1 MNPMYDFTKDEIGLI
16 HMGLF
21 AIAQSTKEAM
31 EESEL
36 EPPDGFVETLESVI
50 NKITEVIQLR
60 IVNEK
65 DFDDLISSLTDV
77 VSKSQSVISNPE
89 SPINEYN

>member
-1 MNPMYDFTKDEIGLI
+1 
-16 HMGLF
+16 MGLF

-50 NKITEVIQLR
+50 NKINEVIEAR
-60 IVNEK
+60 IANQDQFES
-65 DFDDLISSLTDV
+65 LITSLTDV
-77 VSKSQSVISNPE
+77 ENKSQSVISNPE
-89 SPINEYN
+89 TPINEYN

>member
-1 MNPMYDFTKDEIGLI
+1 MNPMYDFTKSEIGLI

-50 NKITEVIQLR
+50 NKINEVIEAR
-60 IVNEK
+60 IANQDQFES
-65 DFDDLISSLTDV
+65 LITSLTDV
-77 VSKSQSVISNPE
+77 ENKSQSVISNPE
-89 SPINEYN
+89 TPINEYN

>member
-1 MNPMYDFTKDEIGLI
+1 MNPMYDFTKKEIGLI

-50 NKITEVIQLR
+50 NKINEVIEAR
-60 IVNEK
+60 IANQDQFES
-65 DFDDLISSLTDV
+65 LITSLTDV
-77 VSKSQSVISNPE
+77 ENKSQSVINNPE
-89 SPINEYN
+89 TPINEYK

>member
-1 MNPMYDFTKDEIGLI
+1 MNPMYDFTKNEIGLI

-50 NKITEVIQLR
+50 NKINEVIEAR
-60 IVNEK
+60 IANQDQFES
-65 DFDDLISSLTDV
+65 LITSLTDV
-77 VSKSQSVISNPE
+77 ENKSQSVISNPE
-89 SPINEYN
+89 TPINEYN